1 MPTDY
6 RSIIISE
13 FDTLRKADIARKKP
27 FQAKAYAKVIEH
39 LKALPGPIYSLND
52 VKEIEGAGAK
62 IKDKMKEIIETGSL
76 KAAAEAKKEVNLDAY
91 EALQRIHG
99 VGPVKAKDLIA
110 SGIRSIAELRTALA
124 SDATVLNDVQ
134 KMGLKYYE
142 ASQERIPRPEMEQHE
157 LRITTDL
164 DPSFQAV
171 VVGSYRRGLPD
182 SGDIDVLMTLPSS
195 MTEAKQKELFVATVE
210 GLKQKGYIVDTLA
223 QGPKKFLGYVKLSPG
238 AKPRRLDL
246 LMSPPNEFAYAI
258 LYFTGSQNFNVA
270 FRRHAQD
277 KGYTINEHTMKPT
290 KEGVP
295 PVPAMRSE
303 KDIFDFLELAFVEPQ
318 DRRGVAEVVIA
329 PRLTSRSRSRS
340 QSKASEPVIRE
351 PGIPEPKKK
360 RVYKIRVPKESSEEE

>member
-62 IKDKMKEIIETGSL
+62 LKDKMKEIIETGSL
-76 KAAAEAKKEVNLDAY
+76 KAAAEAKKEVNLDAF
-91 EALQRIHG
+91 EALQGIHG
-99 VGPVKAKDLIA
+99 VGPVKARDLIA

-142 ASQERIPRPEMEQHE
+142 TSQERIPRAEMELHE
-157 LRITTDL
+157 TRILSDL
-164 DPSFQAV
+164 DASFQAV
-171 VVGSYRRGLPD
+171 VVGSYRRGLAN
-182 SGDIDVLMTLPSS
+182 SGDIDVLMTLPSA
-195 MTEAKQKELFVATVE
+195 MTEAKQKELFINTVD
-210 GLKQKGYIVDTLA
+210 GLQKKGYIVDTLA
-223 QGPKKFLGYVKLSPG
+223 QGPKKFLGYVKVSPG

-246 LMSPPNEFAYAI
+246 LMSPPVEFAYAI

-295 PVPAMRSE
+295 AVPAMSSE
-303 KDIFDFLELAFVEPQ
+303 KDIFDFLGLEFVEPQ
-318 DRRGVAEVVIA
+318 DRVGVAEVKVL
-329 PRLTSRSRSRS
+329 PQRSRSRS
-340 QSKASEPVIRE
+340 KSRSKTPEP
-351 PGIPEPKKK
+351 PAEPKKK
-360 RVYKIRVPKESSEEE
+360 RVYKVRAPQETSEK

>member
-6 RSIIISE
+6 RPVILSE
-13 FDTLRKADIARKKP
+13 LDTLRKADIAQKKH
-27 FQAKAYAKVIEH
+27 FQARAYAKVIEQ
-39 LKALPGPIYSLND
+39 LKALPGPIHSIED
-52 VKEIEGAGAK
+52 VKDLQGAGAK
-62 IKDKMKEIIETGSL
+62 IQLKMKEIIETGSL
-76 KAAAEAKKEVNLDAY
+76 KAASEARKAVNLDAY
-91 EALQRIHG
+91 EALQGIHG

-124 SDATVLNDVQ
+124 DDDTILNDVQ

-142 ASQERIPRPEMEQHE
+142 ASQERIPRAEMEQHE
-157 LRITTDL
+157 KRILSDL
-164 DPSFQAV
+164 DASFQAV
-171 VVGSYRRGLPD
+171 VVGSYRRGLAD

-195 MTEAKQKELFVATVE
+195 MTEAKQKELFIATVD

-223 QGPKKFLGYVKLSPG
+223 QGPKKFLGYVKVNPS

-290 KEGVP
+290 REGVP
-295 PVPAMRSE
+295 AVPAMRTE
-303 KDIFDFLELAFVEPQ
+303 KDIFDFLGLEFVEPK
-318 DRRGVAEVVIA
+318 DRRGVGDVKVVAER
-329 PRLTSRSRSRS
+329 PRSRSRSRPRT
-340 QSKASEPVIRE
+340 ATVEEAP
-351 PGIPEPKKK
+351 PPEAPKKK
-360 RVYKIRVPKESSEEE
+360 RVYKVRAAATQTSEGK

>member
-13 FDTLRKADIARKKP
+13 FETLRKADIAQKKP
-27 FQAKAYAKVIEH
+27 FQARAYAKVIEQ
-39 LKALPGPIYSLND
+39 LKALPGPVHSFDD
-52 VKEIEGAGAK
+52 VKDIEGAGAK
-62 IKDKMKEIIETGSL
+62 LKDKMKEILETGSL
-76 KAAAEAKKEVNLDAY
+76 KAAAEAKKTFNLDAF
-91 EALQRIHG
+91 EALQGIHG

-110 SGIRSIAELRTALA
+110 SGIRSIAGLRTALA
-124 SDATVLNDVQ
+124 LDASILNDVQ

-142 ASQERIPRPEMEQHE
+142 VSQERIPRAEMEKHE
-157 LRITTDL
+157 KRILSDL
-164 DPSFQAV
+164 DASFQAV
-171 VVGSYRRGLPD
+171 VVGSYRRGLSD

-195 MTEAKQKELFVATVE
+195 MTEAKQKELFIKTVD
-210 GLKQKGYIVDTLA
+210 GLMQKGYIVDTLA
-223 QGPKKFLGYVKLSPG
+223 QGPKKFLGYVKVSPD

-295 PVPAMRSE
+295 VVPAMRTE
-303 KDIFDFLELAFVEPQ
+303 KDIFDFLGLEFVEPK

-329 PRLTSRSRSRS
+329 PLNQRSQSQSRSRS
-340 QSKASEPVIRE
+340 KAPVSEPE
-351 PGIPEPKKK
+351 AEAPKKK
-360 RVYKIRVPKESSEEE
+360 KVFKVRPAPQESSEKK